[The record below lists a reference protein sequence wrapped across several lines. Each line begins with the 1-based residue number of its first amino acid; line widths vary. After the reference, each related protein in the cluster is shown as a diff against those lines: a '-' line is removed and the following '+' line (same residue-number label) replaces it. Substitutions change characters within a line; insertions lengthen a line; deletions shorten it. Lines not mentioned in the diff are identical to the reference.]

1 MTIQDLINKLNAIED
16 KTRIVILQKD
26 GEGNGFSPL
35 RDIDDNATYAADNTW
50 SGDVGVQTL
59 TDDLRRRGFT
69 EEDQN
74 DGVPCLVL
82 YPIN

>member
-1 MTIQDLINKLNAIED
+1 MTVQELINKLNAIED

-26 GEGNGFSPL
+26 VEGNGFSPL
-35 RDIDDNATYAADNTW
+35 RGIDDNSTYAADNTW
-50 SGDVGVQTL
+50 SGEVGVQTL
-59 TDDLRRRGFT
+59 TEELIKRGFS